1 MSKTYYE
8 LLEEAA
14 KKRQP
19 GVIFTIP
26 RGFEEEGLDEE
37 ALKKQQ
43 IQQQFEKLVLEVEL
57 AARD

>member
-14 KKRQP
+14 KVRQS
-19 GVIFTIP
+19 GVVFTIP
-26 RGFEEEGLDEE
+26 KGFEEEDLDEE
-37 ALKKQQ
+37 ALKKQK
-43 IQQQFEKLVLEVEL
+43 ILQQFEELVLEVEL

>member
-14 KKRQP
+14 KVRQP
-19 GVIFTIP
+19 GLVFTIP
-26 RGFEEEGLDEE
+26 KGFEELDLDEE
-37 ALKKQQ
+37 ALEKQK
-43 IQQQFEKLVLEVEL
+43 IQQQFDELVLEIEL